1 MRGEA
6 QQRIAT
12 FRIHHSEFRIPNYRM
27 NETTAIGMMS
37 GSSLDGL
44 DIALVKF
51 NEDGER
57 YNFQILAAETL
68 PYPEYWTRQLSE
80 AFHKQPEDLV
90 QLDKDYG
97 KYLGE
102 QVLAFA
108 QKHNAHPD
116 FVASHGHTIFHKP
129 EQHYTLQI
137 GDGQELAKA
146 CGFTVINDFRSK
158 DVSKGGQG
166 APLVPI
172 GDKLLFG
179 NYEICLNIGGIANV
193 SYDEDGQRI
202 AYDLCIANQALNYL
216 AQMKA
221 LPYDRDGQ
229 LARSGEVDM
238 DLLKRLNRHPF
249 YGQLPPKSLG
259 REFFEANQKG
269 LLDDCGAF
277 DRLRHPSS
285 QQVLSV
291 EDMLATFVEHIA
303 LQIAL
308 GISHLSKGKI
318 LVTGGGA
325 RNQFLMERLQA
336 RTSHEVVIPD
346 KMTIDYKEALVFA
359 FLGLLRMEDKT
370 NVLSS
375 VTGAESDS
383 CSGRI
388 WKYNG

>member
-1 MRGEA
+1 MK
-6 QQRIAT
+6 
-12 FRIHHSEFRIPNYRM
+12 
-27 NETTAIGMMS
+27 ETTAIGLMS

-44 DIALVKF
+44 DLAFVKF
-51 NEDGER
+51 NEEGEH
-57 YNFQILAAETL
+57 YDFQILVAETL
-68 PYPEYWTRQLSE
+68 PYPEFWKTQLSE

-108 QKHNAHPD
+108 KKHGASPD

-129 EQHYTLQI
+129 EQHFTLQI

-146 CGFTVINDFRSK
+146 CGFLVINDFRNE

-172 GDKLLFG
+172 GDKLLFSD
-179 NYEICLNIGGIANV
+179 YEICLNIGGIANV
-193 SYDEDGQRI
+193 SYDENGQRI

-216 AQMKA
+216 AQMKG
-221 LPYDRDGQ
+221 LDYDRDGQ

-259 REFFEANQKG
+259 REFFEAHQKG
-269 LLDDCGAF
+269 LLKNI
-277 DRLRHPSS
+277 PI
-285 QQVLSV
+285 

-308 GISHLSKGKI
+308 GISHLTKGKI

-336 RTSHEVVIPD
+336 RTSHEVVIPE
-346 KMTIDYKEALVFA
+346 KMIIDYKEALVFA
-359 FLGLLRMEDKT
+359 FLGLLRMERKT
-370 NVLSS
+370 NVLAS

-388 WKYNG
+388 WKCQ